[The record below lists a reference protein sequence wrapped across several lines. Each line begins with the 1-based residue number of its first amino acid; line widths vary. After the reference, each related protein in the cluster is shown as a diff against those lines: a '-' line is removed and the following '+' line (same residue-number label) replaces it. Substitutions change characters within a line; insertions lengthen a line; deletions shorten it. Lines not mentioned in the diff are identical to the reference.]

1 MASSILA
8 LNSLEDNMHDYVVKN
23 YGQDDI
29 VVDNAICIRPGCYD
43 VVSEVMLW
51 EILTEN
57 RQARLAVWRLGENIL
72 DWS

>member
-1 MASSILA
+1 
-8 LNSLEDNMHDYVVKN
+8 MHDYVVKN
-23 YGQDDI
+23 CGQEVI
-29 VVDNAICIRPGCYD
+29 EVDNAIIIRPGCYD

-57 RQARLAVWRLGENIL
+57 RQARLAVWKLGQNIL